1 MRDYELVLIVKPE
14 LQEEGVK
21 GVLDKVG
28 QTLAARGGG
37 VGEITPWGKRRLA
50 YPVKHYREGN
60 YVLLKCKVAPESLP
74 DLETSLK
81 LSDDVL
87 RHMLAR
93 A

>member
-14 LQEEGVK
+14 LQEEDMK
-21 GVLDKVG
+21 GLLDKVG
-28 QTLAARGGG
+28 QTLAARGGAI
-37 VGEITPWGKRRLA
+37 GETAPWGKRRLA

-60 YVLLKCKVAPESLP
+60 YVLLKCKMAPESLP

-81 LSDDVL
+81 LTDNVL
-87 RHMLAR
+87 RYMLAR